1 MKKNNIMKERTKTT
15 EKKTNVARHFS
26 EDITF
31 SNKINWEIIPNK
43 TENLTIL
50 NLFLELKK
58 HVLPSVDWIKF
69 SNQNEREIAIEAAY
83 TLLRF
88 EQWNQV
94 VVFQKDKKRVKKDI
108 IEVKQLEKNINSSYF
123 VFKNAIDDLQSF
135 VTNLKI
141 YYDIN
146 IVLIF
151 DVGILLGE
159 DYTQEKIVL
168 FHKNLKDLC
177 NYLKIKIIVF
187 IDLETIESN
196 VIN

>member
-1 MKKNNIMKERTKTT
+1 MKERTKTT
-15 EKKTNVARHFS
+15 EKKTKVARHFS

-177 NYLKIKIIVF
+177 YFLKIKIIVF
-187 IDLETIESN
+187 INLKTIESN

>member
-1 MKKNNIMKERTKTT
+1 MKNRTNSV
-15 EKKTNVARHFS
+15 EKKLKIPHHFS
-26 EDITF
+26 EDLTF
-31 SNKINWEIIPNK
+31 SNKINWETIPNK
-43 TENLTIL
+43 TENLTII

-58 HVLPSVDWIKF
+58 QVLPSVDWIKF
-69 SNQNEREIAIEAAY
+69 SNQNEKETAIESAY

-94 VVFQKDKKRVKKDI
+94 VVFQKDKKRVKKDK

>member
-1 MKKNNIMKERTKTT
+1 MKKNIIMKERTKTT
-15 EKKTNVARHFS
+15 EKKTKVARHFS

-94 VVFQKDKKRVKKDI
+94 VVFQRDKKRVKKDI
-108 IEVKQLEKNINSSYF
+108 IEVKQLEKNINNSYF
-123 VFKNAIDDLQSF
+123 VFKNAINDLQSF

-151 DVGILLGE
+151 DVGILLGD

-177 NYLKIKIIVF
+177 YYLKIKIIVF

>member
-1 MKKNNIMKERTKTT
+1 MKKNIIMKERTKTT
-15 EKKTNVARHFS
+15 EKKTKVARHFS

-58 HVLPSVDWIKF
+58 HALPSVDWIKF
-69 SNQNEREIAIEAAY
+69 SNQNEKEIAIEAAY

-94 VVFQKDKKRVKKDI
+94 VVFQRDKKRVKKDI

-159 DYTQEKIVL
+159 DYTKEKIVL

-177 NYLKIKIIVF
+177 YFLKIKIIVF

>member
-1 MKKNNIMKERTKTT
+1 MKDITHST
-15 EKKTNVARHFS
+15 EKKTKVARHFS

-69 SNQNEREIAIEAAY
+69 SNQNERETAIEAAY
-83 TLLRF
+83 TLLKL

-123 VFKNAIDDLQSF
+123 VFKKAIDDLQSF

-151 DVGILLGE
+151 DVGILLGD

-177 NYLKIKIIVF
+177 YYLKIKIIVF
-187 IDLETIESN
+187 IDLETIEST

>member
-1 MKKNNIMKERTKTT
+1 MKERTKTT
-15 EKKTNVARHFS
+15 EKKTKVARHFS

-43 TENLTIL
+43 TENLTII

-58 HVLPSVDWIKF
+58 QVLPSVDWIKF
-69 SNQNEREIAIEAAY
+69 SNQNEKETAIESAY

-94 VVFQKDKKRVKKDI
+94 VVFQKDKKRVKKDK